1 MQCIYCGHSKTHKR
15 GKTNRGQ
22 GKYQRYFCSGCHKSF
37 SELTGTVYQNRH
49 LTPEDIDLILK
60 CERQGMSFNEAAK
73 QVGVCPRT
81 VSNIIEI
88 CQRNFSRSTN
98 RINLSEAQLNIKNNE
113 KSPTNNIINIIII
126 RN

>member
-1 MQCIYCGHSKTHKR
+1 MQCIYCGHAKAHKR
-15 GKTNRGQ
+15 GKTSRGQ
-22 GKYQRYFCSGCHKSF
+22 SKYQRYFCSSCHKSF

-49 LTPEDIDLILK
+49 LTPEDIDLILR

-88 CQRNFSRSTN
+88 CQRKLSRSTN
-98 RINLSEAQLNIKNNE
+98 RINFIETQLDINSNE
-113 KSPTNNIINIIII
+113 KLSASNIINVIII

>member
-15 GKTNRGQ
+15 GKTSRGQ
-22 GKYQRYFCSGCHKSF
+22 GKYQRYFCSICHKSF

-49 LTPEDIDLILK
+49 LTPEDIDLILR

-88 CQRNFSRSTN
+88 CQRKFSRSAN
-98 RINLSEAQLNIKNNE
+98 GINFIEAQIDINSNE
-113 KSPTNNIINIIII
+113 KLSASNIINVIII